1 MPRLC
6 LLCERIF
13 GNEVRRGETP
23 ISDKMYPKPT
33 YSCSHHTGTTARW
46 QTWCYMAEG
55 AKLTVSVD
63 A

>member
-23 ISDKMYPKPT
+23 VFDKMYPKTHPLPQP
-33 YSCSHHTGTTARW
+33 SHRYHSLLANPVLHG
-46 QTWCYMAEG
+46 EE
-55 AKLTVSVD
+55 
-63 A
+63 